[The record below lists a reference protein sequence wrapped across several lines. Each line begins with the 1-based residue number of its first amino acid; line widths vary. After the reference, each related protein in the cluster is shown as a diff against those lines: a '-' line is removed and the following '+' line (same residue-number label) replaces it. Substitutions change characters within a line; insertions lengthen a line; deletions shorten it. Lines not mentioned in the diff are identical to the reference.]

1 METRDGSGSER
12 DESKLGSLFIQNS
25 QTFDF
30 GDMQKFYLEKEWEYE
45 KRSVSSLLIGSGGGL
60 SLILANARVS
70 EGFLAL
76 TPIISATVI
85 VFFLLS
91 LLLAGA
97 SQFILNEPAS
107 LNHKLYTM
115 KSNHQSYVQSIG
127 KFDKLK
133 KINDLICFLVPTFET
148 DNETNADNR
157 FKILDR
163 ANVAKNTYIKL
174 EKKASKFEKAASLVL
189 LLSSIFFFVSIIFVV
204 TAVIWNIL

>member
-127 KFDKLK
+127 KFDNLK
-133 KINDLICFLVPTFET
+133 KINDLIYFLVPTFET